1 MEWVELRSRE
11 VWLQTCTSSLESSI
25 FGSAIL
31 GVTGKVKYFG
41 ARVLRQYPLECLI
54 QFLCSS
60 NNNIGKITK
69 MVDFVSS
76 LENYLGVL
84 GVLIFISSHLWIG
97 HPWFQR
103 KILEWFA
110 SLREM
115 DLQEVVDALSTL
127 PGVGPKVAACIALF
141 IGSASCHSC

>member
-11 VWLQTCTSSLESSI
+11 VWLQTCTSRLESSI

-84 GVLIFISSHLWIG
+84 GVLIFISSHIWIG
-97 HPWFQR
+97 HPWF
-103 KILEWFA
+103 
-110 SLREM
+110 
-115 DLQEVVDALSTL
+115 
-127 PGVGPKVAACIALF
+127 
-141 IGSASCHSC
+141 